1 MQNRETGL
9 YFPYQKEVNSIS
21 YLILIL
27 MSGAMILDL
36 CYHRIP
42 NWYLCLIWPLGM
54 FYRVTQEGWQGLS
67 KGICL
72 SIIPIILLYFLYQ
85 MRVLG
90 AGDIKLFSAVG
101 VYLSYQQLVYWI
113 VGSFISGA
121 IIGVFLLIK
130 KKILIQQLFYF
141 SNYIKEQVLMFPNQ
155 RIYQNARIGQDN
167 VMHFT
172 IAMVVGY
179 CLVLWRGL

>member
-1 MQNRETGL
+1 
-9 YFPYQKEVNSIS
+9 
-21 YLILIL
+21 
-27 MSGAMILDL
+27 
-36 CYHRIP
+36 
-42 NWYLCLIWPLGM
+42 
-54 FYRVTQEGWQGLS
+54 
-67 KGICL
+67 
-72 SIIPIILLYFLYQ
+72 

-179 CLVLWRGL
+179 FVILGKGF